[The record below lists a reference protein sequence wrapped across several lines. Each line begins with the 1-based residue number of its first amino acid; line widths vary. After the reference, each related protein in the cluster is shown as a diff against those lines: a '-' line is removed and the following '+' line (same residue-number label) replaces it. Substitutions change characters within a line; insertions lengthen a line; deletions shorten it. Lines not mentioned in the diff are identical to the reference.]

1 MKNRIKGIRTL
12 VYFIVLLIL
21 TGVVCNVIIVEYV
34 DSMRIRNI
42 LVQIIQVVLFLLVV
56 MLIKNPRL
64 AVPRMTLLDVVC
76 IVMLLVSIGFGFAYM
91 WKDDPIIAEI
101 VAFQEN
107 NGYSGSYS
115 NGTGD
120 KGYYD
125 IEKALE
131 NAIKKGT
138 SFSNKLDEIYRI
150 QIGQK
155 IFVYLKKDE
164 DQIIEFTFF
173 KEDDLY
179 YSIGSM
185 CIYVLYDDRY
195 TTEET
200 IKGDIVNTMFRGVG
214 RKEVGAPAW
223 GVSTDDRIF
232 SMTIN
237 TEPVDDVILINE
249 KDGKKYYFWIVTNVG
264 EIKTL
269 DDVKA
274 AEVTYEDEKNN
285 P

>member
-1 MKNRIKGIRTL
+1 M
-12 VYFIVLLIL
+12 LLIL
-21 TGVVCNVIIVEYV
+21 TGVVCNVILVEYV

-56 MLIKNPRL
+56 MLIKNPKL
-64 AVPRMTLLDVVC
+64 AVPRVTLLDVVC
-76 IVMLLVSIGFGFAYM
+76 IVMLLVSIGFGFAHM
-91 WKDDPIIAEI
+91 WKDDSIIAEI
-101 VAFQEN
+101 VAFQGN
-107 NGYSGSYS
+107 NGYSSSYS

-131 NAIKKGT
+131 NEIKKGT
-138 SFSNKLDEIYRI
+138 SSSNKSDEIYRI

-155 IFVYLKKDE
+155 IFVYLKRDE

-173 KEDDLY
+173 KENDLY

-200 IKGDIVNTMFRGVG
+200 IKGDIVNTMLRGT
-214 RKEVGAPAW
+214 KWDEIELGAPAW
-223 GVSTDDRIF
+223 GVSTDERIS

-237 TEPVDDVILINE
+237 AESVDDVILINE
-249 KDGKKYYFWIVTNVG
+249 KDGKKYYFWIITNVG

-274 AEVTYEDEKNN
+274 AEVAYEHEKNN